1 MTAVL
6 QQQPEERNADR
17 QTSGWCKGENER
29 AFESD
34 TYSLPQKGAVPRGR
48 KVTFGCQTGLCSRE
62 TAEIQPPAP
71 GETSKHKLHSTR
83 LDFAKVFLH
92 RHSRVRTRSCATH
105 RLNMSEQPP
114 LSAAGPKPS
123 SSLLGRLANV
133 YADPSEVFDEIKTAP
148 ASVTNWLVPV
158 LLGCLVGIL
167 YTLVVF
173 SQENVLHS
181 IRERQEARVRKQFH
195 KQAEAGKMSREQA
208 DRAAD

>member
-133 YADPSEVFDEIKTAP
+133 SLGKAAAWVFGIWAAYTGLFWGLGQA
-148 ASVTNWLVPV
+148 AQLVSKRMT
-158 LLGCLVGIL
+158 G
-167 YTLVVF
+167 
-173 SQENVLHS
+173 S
-181 IRERQEARVRKQFH
+181 
-195 KQAEAGKMSREQA
+195 
-208 DRAAD
+208 